1 MFGLSGFG
9 RNRVHV
15 ADRREKEISQCAC
28 VLHIEAHS
36 VNRFATS
43 ADHGGQPTGR
53 DHGDGCDAGI
63 PCEVKQDQ
71 AGRVG
76 VQLGGNPARLF
87 VALVTRLSE
96 RHVPKCLNGYSEV
109 NP

>member
-1 MFGLSGFG
+1 
-9 RNRVHV
+9 
-15 ADRREKEISQCAC
+15 
-28 VLHIEAHS
+28 LHIEAHS

-53 DHGDGCDAGI
+53 DHDDGCDAGI
-63 PCEVKQDQ
+63 PGEVKQDQ

-76 VQLGGNPARLF
+76 IQLGGNPARLF

-96 RHVPKCLNGYSEV
+96 RHVPKIPNGYPEV
-109 NP
+109 SL